1 LRARARRRQQP
12 ASFGDSPI
20 RQDSRPAPSEQ
31 YRVNH
36 RIRIPRVRVIASD
49 GAQIGILDTHEAL
62 RMARE
67 EGLDL
72 VEISPKAV
80 PPVCKIM
87 DYGRFKYETAKKERE
102 ERSKRTVIEVK
113 EMKFRP
119 KTDDHDF
126 DFKVKHIR
134 EFLGEGNKAKLVIQ
148 FRGREIVHPE
158 VGQDVLRRVVAA
170 CADVGQVEQA
180 PMMEGR
186 RMLMIIGPKGG
197 NANKPKPPVAP
208 AAPAIAGA
216 GAGAVPGA
224 SPTAPTAA
232 APAAAAAPATA
243 AAPAAVAASVAPA
256 AAKPA
261 TATPAEGAAEKSE

>member
-1 LRARARRRQQP
+1 MI
-12 ASFGDSPI
+12 GK
-20 RQDSRPAPSEQ
+20 
-31 YRVNH
+31 
-36 RIRIPRVRVIASD
+36 D
-49 GAQIGILDTHEAL
+49 GVQLGILDTPEAL

-102 ERSKRTVIEVK
+102 ERAKRTVIEVK

-126 DFKVKHIR
+126 EFKVKHIR
-134 EFLGEGNKAKLVIQ
+134 EFLTEGNKAKLMIQ

-158 VGQDVLRRVVAA
+158 VGQAVLRRVVEA
-170 CADVGQVEQA
+170 CADLGQVEQQ

-186 RMLMIIGPKGG
+186 RMLMIIGPKTG
-197 NANKPKPPVAP
+197 ATARPPRPMGAP
-208 AAPAIAGA
+208 GMAPMAPGAPPLGAGPSLGTPPPAGTNGPTVITRPPTAASMAVPVPAPAPAVEAAPA
-216 GAGAVPGA
+216 
-224 SPTAPTAA
+224 
-232 APAAAAAPATA
+232 
-243 AAPAAVAASVAPA
+243 
-256 AAKPA
+256 
-261 TATPAEGAAEKSE
+261 EKA

>member
-1 LRARARRRQQP
+1 MI
-12 ASFGDSPI
+12 G
-20 RQDSRPAPSEQ
+20 
-31 YRVNH
+31 
-36 RIRIPRVRVIASD
+36 SD
-49 GAQIGILDTHEAL
+49 GQQIGILETPDAL
-62 RMARE
+62 RQARE

-119 KTDDHDF
+119 KTDGHDF

-134 EFLGEGNKAKLVIQ
+134 EFLAEGNKAKLVIQ

-158 VGQDVLRRVVAA
+158 VGQNVLRRVVEAVQ
-170 CADVGQVEQA
+170 DVGMVEQP

-186 RMLMIIGPKGG
+186 RMLMIIGPRPQST
-197 NANKPKPPVAP
+197 APKPKPVAQVAAPAVAPAATTAPQRRRRLRPSPAAAP
-208 AAPAIAGA
+208 AAPA
-216 GAGAVPGA
+216 
-224 SPTAPTAA
+224 
-232 APAAAAAPATA
+232 
-243 AAPAAVAASVAPA
+243 VAPA
-256 AAKPA
+256 KDPA
-261 TATPAEGAAEKSE
+261 

>member
-1 LRARARRRQQP
+1 MI
-12 ASFGDSPI
+12 G
-20 RQDSRPAPSEQ
+20 
-31 YRVNH
+31 
-36 RIRIPRVRVIASD
+36 SD
-49 GAQIGILDTHEAL
+49 GQQIGILETPDAL
-62 RMARE
+62 RIARE

-119 KTDDHDF
+119 KTDEHDF

-158 VGQDVLRRVVAA
+158 VGQNVLRRVVEAVS
-170 CADVGQVEQA
+170 DVGMVEQP

-186 RMLMIIGPKGG
+186 RMLMIIGPRPQG
-197 NANKPKPPVAP
+197 APKPKPAGPTPVVTSAGTAAPAP
-208 AAPAIAGA
+208 AAPMPEAPP
-216 GAGAVPGA
+216 AVVTPK
-224 SPTAPTAA
+224 AP
-232 APAAAAAPATA
+232 
-243 AAPAAVAASVAPA
+243 S
-256 AAKPA
+256 
-261 TATPAEGAAEKSE
+261 

>member
-1 LRARARRRQQP
+1 MI
-12 ASFGDSPI
+12 G
-20 RQDSRPAPSEQ
+20 
-31 YRVNH
+31 
-36 RIRIPRVRVIASD
+36 SD
-49 GAQIGILDTHEAL
+49 GQQIGILETPDAL
-62 RMARE
+62 RLARE

-119 KTDDHDF
+119 KTDEHDF

-134 EFLGEGNKAKLVIQ
+134 EFLTEGNKAKLVIQ

-158 VGQDVLRRVVAA
+158 VGQNVLRRVVEAVS
-170 CADVGQVEQA
+170 DIGMVEQP

-186 RMLMIIGPKGG
+186 RMLMIIGPRPQG
-197 NANKPKPPVAP
+197 APKPKAAAPAPTATPSAAPPAAP
-208 AAPAIAGA
+208 AAPLAA
-216 GAGAVPGA
+216 
-224 SPTAPTAA
+224 TAPAVVTPK
-232 APAAAAAPATA
+232 AP
-243 AAPAAVAASVAPA
+243 S
-256 AAKPA
+256 
-261 TATPAEGAAEKSE
+261 

>member
-1 LRARARRRQQP
+1 M
-12 ASFGDSPI
+12 
-20 RQDSRPAPSEQ
+20 
-31 YRVNH
+31 
-36 RIRIPRVRVIASD
+36 
-49 GAQIGILDTHEAL
+49 DTAEAL
-62 RMARE
+62 RIAKD

-102 ERSKRTVIEVK
+102 ERAKRTVIEVK

-134 EFLGEGNKAKLVIQ
+134 EFLTEGNKAKLMIQ

-158 VGQDVLRRVVAA
+158 VGQAVLRRVVEA
-170 CADVGQVEQA
+170 CSDIGQVEQQ

-186 RMLMIIGPKGG
+186 RMLMIIGPRAGS
-197 NANKPKPPVAP
+197 ARTSRPAQPVAASMPPRPTAPP
-208 AAPAIAGA
+208 AAPAPAE
-216 GAGAVPGA
+216 
-224 SPTAPTAA
+224 TAPVAG
-232 APAAAAAPATA
+232 PAGG
-243 AAPAAVAASVAPA
+243 SDG
-256 AAKPA
+256 
-261 TATPAEGAAEKSE
+261 TPAS

>member
-1 LRARARRRQQP
+1 MI
-12 ASFGDSPI
+12 G
-20 RQDSRPAPSEQ
+20 
-31 YRVNH
+31 
-36 RIRIPRVRVIASD
+36 SD
-49 GAQIGILDTHEAL
+49 GAQIGILETPDAL

-87 DYGRFKYETAKKERE
+87 DYGRFKYETAKKERD

-119 KTDDHDF
+119 KTDEHDF

-158 VGQDVLRRVVAA
+158 VGQNVLRRVVEAVS
-170 CADVGQVEQA
+170 DIGMVEQP

-186 RMLMIIGPKGG
+186 RMLMIIGPRPQG
-197 NANKPKPPVAP
+197 ATKPKP
-208 AAPAIAGA
+208 AAPAPAA
-216 GAGAVPGA
+216 TPAATP
-224 SPTAPTAA
+224 AA
-232 APAAAAAPATA
+232 APVAPVAAAAPAVVTPK
-243 AAPAAVAASVAPA
+243 APS
-256 AAKPA
+256 
-261 TATPAEGAAEKSE
+261 

>member
-1 LRARARRRQQP
+1 MI
-12 ASFGDSPI
+12 G
-20 RQDSRPAPSEQ
+20 
-31 YRVNH
+31 
-36 RIRIPRVRVIASD
+36 SD
-49 GAQIGILDTHEAL
+49 GQQIGILETPDAL
-62 RMARE
+62 RQARE

-119 KTDDHDF
+119 KTDGHDF

-134 EFLGEGNKAKLVIQ
+134 EFLSEGNKAKLVIQ

-158 VGQDVLRRVVAA
+158 VGQNVLRRVVEAVS
-170 CADVGQVEQA
+170 DVGMVEQP

-186 RMLMIIGPKGG
+186 RMLMIIGPRPQS
-197 NANKPKPPVAP
+197 AAAKPKPAAPAAAPSPTPAAAP
-208 AAPAIAGA
+208 AAPA
-216 GAGAVPGA
+216 
-224 SPTAPTAA
+224 APTPAA
-232 APAAAAAPATA
+232 APAV
-243 AAPAAVAASVAPA
+243 AVAKDPA
-256 AAKPA
+256 
-261 TATPAEGAAEKSE
+261 

>member
-1 LRARARRRQQP
+1 MAPPALCATKRHGVKALRP
-12 ASFGDSPI
+12 
-20 RQDSRPAPSEQ
+20 DSRSAPVEQ
-31 YRVNH
+31 FRVNH
-36 RIRIPRVRVIASD
+36 RIRIPRVRVIGSD
-49 GAQIGILDTHEAL
+49 GSNLGILETHDAL
-62 RMARE
+62 RQARE

-87 DYGRFKYETAKKERE
+87 DYGRFKYETAKRERE

-119 KTDDHDF
+119 KTDEHDF

-158 VGQDVLRRVVAA
+158 VGQNVLRRVVEA
-170 CADVGQVEQA
+170 CNDIGQVEQH

-186 RMLMIIGPKGG
+186 RMIMIIGPKSGQR
-197 NANKPKPPVAP
+197 PPQPRP
-208 AAPAIAGA
+208 AAP
-216 GAGAVPGA
+216 
-224 SPTAPTAA
+224 SPAPTQAA
-232 APAAAAAPATA
+232 APAQAAPAQAAPAVAAAPAG
-243 AAPAAVAASVAPA
+243 SRD
-256 AAKPA
+256 
-261 TATPAEGAAEKSE
+261 E

>member
-1 LRARARRRQQP
+1 MPLALTLPVRVRIHCSPEPHQQNF
-12 ASFGDSPI
+12 FGDSPI
-20 RQDSRPAPSEQ
+20 RQDSRPAPTEQ

-49 GAQIGILDTHEAL
+49 GTQIGILDTHEAL

-119 KTDDHDF
+119 KTDEHDF

-134 EFLGEGNKAKLVIQ
+134 EFLQEGNKAKLVIQ

-158 VGQDVLRRVVAA
+158 VGQAVLRRVVEA

-186 RMLMIIGPKGG
+186 RMLMIIGPKSSASKGG
-197 NANKPKPPVAP
+197 GRPAPAPGTPPVSASSSLAVPSPTPPAAVPKP
-208 AAPAIAGA
+208 AAP
-216 GAGAVPGA
+216 PPSQA
-224 SPTAPTAA
+224 SNDEEKAA
-232 APAAAAAPATA
+232 D
-243 AAPAAVAASVAPA
+243 
-256 AAKPA
+256 
-261 TATPAEGAAEKSE
+261 

>member
-1 LRARARRRQQP
+1 MI
-12 ASFGDSPI
+12 G
-20 RQDSRPAPSEQ
+20 
-31 YRVNH
+31 
-36 RIRIPRVRVIASD
+36 SD
-49 GAQIGILDTHEAL
+49 GQQIGILETPDAL
-62 RMARE
+62 RIARE

-119 KTDDHDF
+119 KTDEHDF

-134 EFLGEGNKAKLVIQ
+134 EFLGEGNKTKLVIQ

-158 VGQDVLRRVVAA
+158 VGQNVLRRVVEAVS
-170 CADVGQVEQA
+170 DVGMVEQP

-186 RMLMIIGPKGG
+186 RMLMIIGPRPQG
-197 NANKPKPPVAP
+197 APKPKPAGPTPVVTAAGTAAPAP
-208 AAPAIAGA
+208 AAPMPEAPP
-216 GAGAVPGA
+216 AVVTPK
-224 SPTAPTAA
+224 AP
-232 APAAAAAPATA
+232 
-243 AAPAAVAASVAPA
+243 S
-256 AAKPA
+256 
-261 TATPAEGAAEKSE
+261 

>member
-1 LRARARRRQQP
+1 MTRQPPSQEPKIGATTLRH
-12 ASFGDSPI
+12 
-20 RQDSRPAPSEQ
+20 DSRPSPAEQ

-36 RIRIPRVRVIASD
+36 RIRIPRVRVIGSD
-49 GAQIGILDTHEAL
+49 GQQIGILETPDAL
-62 RMARE
+62 RIARE

-119 KTDDHDF
+119 KTDEHDF

-158 VGQDVLRRVVAA
+158 VGQNVLRRVVEAVS
-170 CADVGQVEQA
+170 DVGMVEQP

-186 RMLMIIGPKGG
+186 RMLMIIGPRPQG
-197 NANKPKPPVAP
+197 APKPKPAGPTPVVTPAGTAAPAP
-208 AAPAIAGA
+208 AAPMPEAPP
-216 GAGAVPGA
+216 AVVTPK
-224 SPTAPTAA
+224 AP
-232 APAAAAAPATA
+232 
-243 AAPAAVAASVAPA
+243 S
-256 AAKPA
+256 
-261 TATPAEGAAEKSE
+261 

>member
-1 LRARARRRQQP
+1 
-12 ASFGDSPI
+12 
-20 RQDSRPAPSEQ
+20 
-31 YRVNH
+31 
-36 RIRIPRVRVIASD
+36 
-49 GAQIGILDTHEAL
+49 
-62 RMARE
+62 MARE

-87 DYGRFKYETAKKERE
+87 DYGRFKYETAKKERD

-119 KTDDHDF
+119 KTDEHDF

-158 VGQDVLRRVVAA
+158 VGQNVLRRVVEAVS
-170 CADVGQVEQA
+170 DVGMVEQP

-186 RMLMIIGPKGG
+186 RMLMIIGPRPQSVT
-197 NANKPKPPVAP
+197 KPKPATPAPAATPAATPAAAPVAP
-208 AAPAIAGA
+208 
-216 GAGAVPGA
+216 
-224 SPTAPTAA
+224 TEAA
-232 APAAAAAPATA
+232 APAVVTPKAP
-243 AAPAAVAASVAPA
+243 S
-256 AAKPA
+256 
-261 TATPAEGAAEKSE
+261 

>member
-1 LRARARRRQQP
+1 
-12 ASFGDSPI
+12 
-20 RQDSRPAPSEQ
+20 
-31 YRVNH
+31 
-36 RIRIPRVRVIASD
+36 VIGSD
-49 GAQIGILDTHEAL
+49 GQQIGILETPDAL
-62 RMARE
+62 RQARE

-119 KTDDHDF
+119 KTDGHDF

-134 EFLGEGNKAKLVIQ
+134 EFLAEGNKAKLVIQ

-158 VGQDVLRRVVAA
+158 VGQNVLRRVVEAVS
-170 CADVGQVEQA
+170 DVGMVEQP

-186 RMLMIIGPKGG
+186 RMLMIIGPRPQS
-197 NANKPKPPVAP
+197 AAAKPKPAAPAAAPSPTPAAAP
-208 AAPAIAGA
+208 AAPA
-216 GAGAVPGA
+216 
-224 SPTAPTAA
+224 APTPAA
-232 APAAAAAPATA
+232 APAV
-243 AAPAAVAASVAPA
+243 AVAKDPA
-256 AAKPA
+256 
-261 TATPAEGAAEKSE
+261 

>member
-1 LRARARRRQQP
+1 METP
-12 ASFGDSPI
+12 D
-20 RQDSRPAPSEQ
+20 
-31 YRVNH
+31 
-36 RIRIPRVRVIASD
+36 
-49 GAQIGILDTHEAL
+49 AL

-119 KTDDHDF
+119 KTDGHDF

-134 EFLGEGNKAKLVIQ
+134 EFLAEGNKAKLVIQ

-158 VGQDVLRRVVAA
+158 VGQNVLRRVVEA
-170 CADVGQVEQA
+170 CQDVGAVEQPA
-180 PMMEGR
+180 MMEGR
-186 RMLMIIGPKGG
+186 RMLMVIGPKPQS
-197 NANKPKPPVAP
+197 AVKPKPLATIGSVVSAP
-208 AAPAIAGA
+208 LS
-216 GAGAVPGA
+216 VPGG
-224 SPTAPTAA
+224 
-232 APAAAAAPATA
+232 ATG
-243 AAPAAVAASVAPA
+243 SVPNPPNPSGET
-256 AAKPA
+256 K
-261 TATPAEGAAEKSE
+261 

>member
-1 LRARARRRQQP
+1 MAPPALCATKRHGAKALRP
-12 ASFGDSPI
+12 
-20 RQDSRPAPSEQ
+20 DSRSAPVEQ
-31 YRVNH
+31 FRVNH
-36 RIRIPRVRVIASD
+36 RIRIPRVRVIGSD
-49 GAQIGILDTHEAL
+49 GSNLGILETHDAL
-62 RMARE
+62 RQARE

-87 DYGRFKYETAKKERE
+87 DYGRFKYETAKRERE

-119 KTDDHDF
+119 KTDEHDF

-158 VGQDVLRRVVAA
+158 VGQNVLRRVVEA
-170 CADVGQVEQA
+170 CNDVGQVEQH

-186 RMLMIIGPKGG
+186 RMIMIIGPKSGQR
-197 NANKPKPPVAP
+197 PPQPRP
-208 AAPAIAGA
+208 AAP
-216 GAGAVPGA
+216 
-224 SPTAPTAA
+224 SPAPAQA
-232 APAAAAAPATA
+232 APAQAAPAVT
-243 AAPAAVAASVAPA
+243 AAPAGSRD
-256 AAKPA
+256 
-261 TATPAEGAAEKSE
+261 E